1 MTDYAD
7 IYFVDG
13 RNALNDHRSPGTP
26 SSPGRVMITQPP
38 AHQGVRTVITTPTPY
53 GATPMYA
60 APPGYFG
67 PQGPGFWPAQ
77 GPGYWGPNGW
87 VPQQGPFSVLSRLGT
102 GQLIDI
108 IAQGYAAL
116 MQLPAPPVATG
127 QAATDVGNLILYQGS
142 LASYAKRDEQI
153 RTLGSLVSKLV
164 G

>member
-13 RNALNDHRSPGTP
+13 RNADHRTVSHSG
-26 SSPGRVMITQPP
+26 PGRVMVASPQSG
-38 AHQGVRTVITTPTPY
+38 HVRTVYAQPAQPY
-53 GATPMYA
+53 GAAPMYG
-60 APPGYFG
+60 PP
-67 PQGPGFWPAQ
+67 

-87 VPQQGPFSVLSRLGT
+87 VPQSSLGSSVLGRLTT

-108 IAQGYAAL
+108 VAQIFVAL
-116 MQLPAPPVATG
+116 MPLPAAPVATSD
-127 QAATDVGNLILYQGS
+127 APTDIGNSILYQSS